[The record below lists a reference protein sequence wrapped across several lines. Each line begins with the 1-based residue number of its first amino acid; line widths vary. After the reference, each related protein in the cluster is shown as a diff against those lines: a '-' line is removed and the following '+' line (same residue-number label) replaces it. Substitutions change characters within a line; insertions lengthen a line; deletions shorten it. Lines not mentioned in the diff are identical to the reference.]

1 MKYFTAKNQQNPR
14 NPRAIK
20 HKPHTDCTDSTDNSI
35 SQIIREILYR
45 KKSAKSVK
53 SVSDKLTAAKNL
65 WKSVENH
72 TSHPW
77 KSVLNFT
84 ATAEII
90 NLWKSVEN
98 HTSHP
103 WKSVLNSPTRRRKYI
118 CIYAKIFLILHSVNT
133 WLPFRVGILIVSIIN
148 VTNIA
153 KQQCECQPLRW
164 IAIPPHGTATHN
176 PLDYSH

>member
-14 NPRAIK
+14 NPWAIK

-53 SVSDKLTAAKNL
+53 SVSDKLTATKNP

-72 TSHPW
+72 TS
-77 KSVLNFT
+77 N
-84 ATAEII
+84 
-90 NLWKSVEN
+90 
-98 HTSHP
+98 P

-153 KQQCECQPLRW
+153 RQQSECTTPRR
-164 IAIPPHGTATHN
+164 ITASPHSTATHN
-176 PLDYSH
+176 PLNYSH